1 MYKMTAYYLQLQ
13 QVERDL
19 RRKEKLKAT
28 TEIVGFSVSISAS
41 AKKYAQKSFWSF
53 SCLQVVALKSEIYLT
68 GKLGLFTKFYHFEN
82 F

>member
-1 MYKMTAYYLQLQ
+1 MYKMTTYYLQLQ

-41 AKKYAQKSFWSF
+41 AKKYAQKSF
-53 SCLQVVALKSEIYLT
+53 
-68 GKLGLFTKFYHFEN
+68 
-82 F
+82 